1 MSSATAQQNRRS
13 GADQR
18 QTYRITVTRR
28 LRYAKRH
35 KTGRTGN
42 ALLLDLSDA
51 GCSLRSRSCLHVGE
65 RLALVLELPQ
75 TVLITDAQVVWIDG
89 PRYGLSFA
97 RVSPLER
104 SRLRRFLWRH
114 LPDAA
119 MSDLL
124 PLFAM
129 LEEPHHSQRRSQMLR
144 Y

>member
-1 MSSATAQQNRRS
+1 MSSATAQPHRQS
-13 GADQR
+13 GTIQR

-28 LRYAKRH
+28 LQFAKRH
-35 KTGRTGN
+35 STSRTGK

-51 GCSLRSRSCLHVGE
+51 GCSLQSKQGFAIGE

-89 PRYGLSFA
+89 QRCGLSFA

-104 SRLRRFLWRH
+104 SRLRRFLWKH

-129 LEEPHHSQRRSQMLR
+129 VEEPHHSQRRPQILR
-144 Y
+144 

>member
-1 MSSATAQQNRRS
+1 MSSATAQPHRQS
-13 GADQR
+13 GTIQR
-18 QTYRITVTRR
+18 QTYRIMVTRH
-28 LRYAKRH
+28 LQFAKRH
-35 KTGRTGN
+35 STNRTGK

-51 GCSLRSRSCLHVGE
+51 GCSLQSKQGFAIGE

-75 TVLITDAQVVWIDG
+75 TVLITEAQVVWIDG
-89 PRYGLSFA
+89 QRCGLSFP

-104 SRLRRFLWRH
+104 SRLRRFLWKH

-129 LEEPHHSQRRSQMLR
+129 VEEPHHSQRRPQILR
-144 Y
+144 